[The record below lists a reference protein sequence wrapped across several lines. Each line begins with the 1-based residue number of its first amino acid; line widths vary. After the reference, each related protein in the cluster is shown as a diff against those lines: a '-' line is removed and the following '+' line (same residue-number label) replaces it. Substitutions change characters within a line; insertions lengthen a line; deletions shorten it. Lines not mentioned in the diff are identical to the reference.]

1 MKMKHYISVLGL
13 LLCTTLAFGQNG
25 GKVTVVKNPAID
37 SLIARRIALNREASG
52 NGSPYVINGYRVQIF
67 FGTNRKEAY
76 AQQAKFKSLYPE
88 LDAYLSY
95 TVPNYRV
102 KIGDFRTRAQAQK
115 MMNELRPKFPSL
127 FIFNEKINPIKADKF
142 DADQQN

>member
-1 MKMKHYISVLGL
+1 MRHYLSILGL
-13 LLCTTLAFGQNG
+13 LLCTSLAFGQDG
-25 GKVTVVKNPAID
+25 GKVTVIKNPAID
-37 SLIARRIALNREASG
+37 SLIARRIALNKVTSG
-52 NGSPYVINGYRVQIF
+52 NGSPYVMNGYRVQIF
-67 FGTNRKEAY
+67 FGTDRKEAY

-88 LDAYLSY
+88 LDTYLSY
-95 TVPNYRV
+95 TQPNYRV

-115 MMNELRPKFPSL
+115 MMNELRSNFPSL